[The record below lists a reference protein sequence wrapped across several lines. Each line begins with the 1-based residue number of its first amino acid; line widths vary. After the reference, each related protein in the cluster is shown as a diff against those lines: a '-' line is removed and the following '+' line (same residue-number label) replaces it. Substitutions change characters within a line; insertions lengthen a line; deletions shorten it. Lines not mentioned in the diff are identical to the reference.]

1 MILTV
6 TMNPSV
12 DTRYQLDELIIDDV
26 NRVTPEKTAGG
37 KGLNVARVL
46 GQLGDDVVATGLL
59 GGHMGAYMAELMDAN
74 GINND
79 FVPIKGETRICLNIL
94 HAGNQTELLESG
106 PTIAPEELD
115 AFTAKFTELAGK
127 ADVVTISGSLP
138 RGVEADYYAKI
149 TGIAENAGA
158 KVLLDTSVS
167 LPSASTLKTV
177 TIPETVKAIGN
188 YAFAGSKIEKL
199 TLNSGLESILTSA
212 FSGCTNLSSVSF
224 SDSII
229 SICDSSFEE
238 CTSLKNLKFGKNL
251 EFISYYAFYNCQN
264 LQSVTIGENVKA
276 ICCDSFGNCDALV
289 INGKIGSTAETFAKK
304 YGYKFNSSEVT
315 RLKGDV
321 DNNGIINV
329 VDATNIQKY
338 VVNLKDE
345 NGNKFI
351 DINNAEDVY
360 VADVN
365 GDGIINVVD
374 ATLIQK
380 YLVRLVES
388 L

>member
-12 DTRYQLDELIIDDV
+12 DTRYQLDELVIDDV

-74 GINND
+74 GIKND

-115 AFTAKFTELAGK
+115 AFTAKFAELASK

-158 KVLLDTSVS
+158 KVLLDTSGASLEAALKSDIKPELVKPNLTEINGLLGTSFTTDDVDELRAALASDARFSDIPWVVVSMALPAPWASTMAARFAQRRPIS
-167 LPSASTLKTV
+167 LP
-177 TIPETVKAIGN
+177 
-188 YAFAGSKIEKL
+188 L
-199 TLNSGLESILTSA
+199 TPR
-212 FSGCTNLSSVSF
+212 
-224 SDSII
+224 
-229 SICDSSFEE
+229 
-238 CTSLKNLKFGKNL
+238 
-251 EFISYYAFYNCQN
+251 
-264 LQSVTIGENVKA
+264 
-276 ICCDSFGNCDALV
+276 ALV
-289 INGKIGSTAETFAKK
+289 TPLSLASRMPLLLAQTTRRCCVPPTPAA
-304 YGYKFNSSEVT
+304 SSMPW
-315 RLKGDV
+315 
-321 DNNGIINV
+321 IP
-329 VDATNIQKY
+329 
-338 VVNLKDE
+338 
-345 NGNKFI
+345 
-351 DINNAEDVY
+351 
-360 VADVN
+360 
-365 GDGIINVVD
+365 
-374 ATLIQK
+374 
-380 YLVRLVES
+380 
-388 L
+388 